1 MKNGTALLGSTAAS
15 EKPRL
20 NLSALEPGVP
30 ARLTNVT
37 WDDYE
42 RFLEMIGDRYYRTS
56 YADGEFEILMPT
68 STHGVWVAILGRLIQ
83 ALAFE
88 LDLPSKSLDPT
99 TLRREDLEKGLESDR
114 CFYLENEALV
124 RCKLALDFNVD
135 PPPDL
140 AIEAEVASSVGKRMR
155 IYAALRVPEVW
166 RYKDDILIVN
176 QLGENDEY
184 VVAASSR
191 FFPQVPMSELA
202 RFMHLYDRMGER
214 ELMKSFHEWAQQQIA
229 AGWPPPSGS

>member
-1 MKNGTALLGSTAAS
+1 MKNGTALLESTGAT
-15 EKPRL
+15 ETPRL
-20 NLSALEPGVP
+20 NLSALEPGIPV
-30 ARLTNVT
+30 RLANVT
-37 WDDYE
+37 WNDYE

-68 STHGVWVAILGRLIQ
+68 STHGVWAAILGRLVQ

-88 LDLPSKSLDPT
+88 LDLPIKSLDPT

-114 CFYLENEALV
+114 CFYLENEAMV

-140 AIEAEVASSVGKRMR
+140 AIEAEVTSSVGKRMR

-166 RYKDDILIVN
+166 RYKDDVLIVN
-176 QLGENDEY
+176 QLAENGEY
-184 VVAASSR
+184 AVTASSR
-191 FFPQVPMSELA
+191 FFPQVSMSELA
-202 RFMHLYDRMGER
+202 RFVQEYERMGER
-214 ELMKSFHEWAQQQIA
+214 ELIKSFHEWIRQQIA
-229 AGWPPPSGS
+229 AGWPQASGS